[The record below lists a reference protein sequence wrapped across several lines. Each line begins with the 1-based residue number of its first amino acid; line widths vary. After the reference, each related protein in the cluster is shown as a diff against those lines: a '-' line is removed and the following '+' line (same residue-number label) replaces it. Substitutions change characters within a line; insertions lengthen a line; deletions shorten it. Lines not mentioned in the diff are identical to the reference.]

1 MNIGIVGMF
10 LVAAVAGL
18 LLSALL
24 TLVETAVFS
33 LGATRL
39 RTLREEGFQG
49 HGRLIGLRA
58 RPLYPLLVLR
68 LGTAVGDT
76 LAAVALGVVGFAL
89 GGLPGVLVA
98 LIAAATS
105 IVTVGR
111 LWPAHVAARR
121 NVRLALMAAPWLD
134 GAARLSRPLLVPFGA
149 LFGGLPATASALVE
163 TEPEDEFRQL
173 ASIGQDEGL
182 VDETEGLLLE
192 RAFRLDE
199 TQAHEVMT
207 PRVDVF
213 AWRAS
218 LTLGEI
224 APELALTPFSRIPVY
239 GESLDDIKGI
249 LYVRDA
255 YQALLRGRD
264 ELVLSDIAREPL
276 VVPGSIRLPA
286 LLSEFQARR
295 IHLAIVMDEYG
306 GTDGIVTLEDIVEE
320 LVGEIVDETDIA
332 EESIQRLSRTEIVAD
347 GDVDLREL
355 NHLFN
360 ATFPLLEQRSL
371 NGFVLDELGHVPLV
385 GERFVKDGIEIE
397 VVEASD
403 THLVRARLRRL
414 TPVAD
419 IAAGGRALE
428 ESARIER

>member
-1 MNIGIVGMF
+1 MNPGLAGG
-10 LVAAVAGL
+10 LATLAVAGL

-33 LGATRL
+33 IGPTRL
-39 RTLREEGFQG
+39 RTLREEGFPG
-49 HGRLIGLRA
+49 HERLAGLRA
-58 RPLYPLLVLR
+58 HPVYPLLLLRVGTSAGDAASALALGVLGYATAGL
-68 LGTAVGDT
+68 LGVAAA
-76 LAAVALGVVGFAL
+76 LMSAAVA
-89 GGLPGVLVA
+89 
-98 LIAAATS
+98 
-105 IVTVGR
+105 IVTVAR
-111 LWPAHVAARR
+111 LWPAHVAAKR
-121 NVRLALMAAPWLD
+121 NVRIALAAAPWLD
-134 GAARLSRPLLVPFGA
+134 RAARLLRPLLLPLGAFGE
-149 LFGGLPATASALVE
+149 GLPETASALVDI
-163 TEPEDEFRQL
+163 EPEDEFRQL

-199 TQAHEVMT
+199 TQAREVMI

-213 AWRAS
+213 AWRDS

-224 APELALTPFSRIPVY
+224 APELALVPFSRIPVY
-239 GESLDDIKGI
+239 GESIDNVTGI

-264 ELVLSDIAREPL
+264 EMVLADLAREPL
-276 VVPGSIRLPA
+276 VVPGSISLPG

-295 IHLAIVMDEYG
+295 IHLAVVMDEYG
-306 GTDGIVTLEDIVEE
+306 GTDGIVTLEDILEE

-332 EESIQRLSRTEIVAD
+332 EDSIQRLSRTEIVAD

-371 NGFVLDELGHVPLV
+371 NGFVLDELGHVPQV
-385 GERFVKDGIEIE
+385 GERLVRDGIEIE

-414 TPVAD
+414 TPVSDFAAD
-419 IAAGGRALE
+419 GRALE
-428 ESARIER
+428 ESARADG

>member
-1 MNIGIVGMF
+1 MNAMSVGLL
-10 LVAAVAGL
+10 LVAAAGGL
-18 LLSALL
+18 LLSALT

-33 LGATRL
+33 VGPTRL
-39 RTLREEGFQG
+39 RTLQEEGFPG
-49 HGRLIGLRA
+49 HARLAALRA
-58 RPLYPLLVLR
+58 KPVYPLVLLR
-68 LGTAVGDT
+68 LGTSVGDAT
-76 LAAVALGVVGFAL
+76 AAVALGVGGYALLGLYGALAALIVGAGAIVAL
-89 GGLPGVLVA
+89 GRLAPA
-98 LIAAATS
+98 QFAA
-105 IVTVGR
+105 G
-111 LWPAHVAARR
+111 R
-121 NVRLALMAAPWLD
+121 NVRIALAAAPWLD
-134 GAARLSRPLLVPFGA
+134 RAALLARPVLMPFGA
-149 LFGGLPATASALVE
+149 FAEHLLETSSGLVTVE
-163 TEPEDEFRQL
+163 AEDEVRQL

-213 AWRAS
+213 AWRDAM
-218 LTLGEI
+218 TLGDI
-224 APELALTPFSRIPVY
+224 SPELALVPFSRIPVY
-239 GESLDDIKGI
+239 GESIDDVTGVV
-249 LYVRDA
+249 YVRDA

-264 ELVLSDIAREPL
+264 ELSLCDLAREPL
-276 VVPGSIRLPA
+276 VVPGSIRLPG

-295 IHLAIVMDEYG
+295 IHLAVVMDEYG
-306 GTDGIVTLEDIVEE
+306 GTDGIVTLEDILEE

-371 NGFVLDELGHVPLV
+371 NGLVLDELGHVPEV
-385 GERFVKDGIEIE
+385 GERVVLDGIEIE

-403 THLVRARLRRL
+403 THLIRARLRRL
-414 TPVAD
+414 AP
-419 IAAGGRALE
+419 AAERGGRALE
-428 ESARIER
+428 GAAGSER